1 MLRDVN
7 SNSSGRDIA
16 CAVGKIEVQ
25 YGERSAD
32 GDTETGSLLTFAK
45 SEKIRRPAQGMVFE
59 K

>member
-1 MLRDVN
+1 MLRDLN
-7 SNSSGRDIA
+7 SNCSGRDLA
-16 CAVGKIEVQ
+16 RAVGEVEVQ

-32 GDTETGSLLTFAK
+32 SDAETGRLLTFAK